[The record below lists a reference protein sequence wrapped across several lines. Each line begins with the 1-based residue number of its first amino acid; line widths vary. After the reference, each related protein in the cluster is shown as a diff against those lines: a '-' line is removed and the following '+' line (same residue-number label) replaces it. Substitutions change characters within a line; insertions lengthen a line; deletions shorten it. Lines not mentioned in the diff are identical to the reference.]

1 MSSAELRYLIAI
13 NELYNGDVGVKLT
26 EIAAKM
32 GVSKVSVYR
41 AVERLEK
48 NGYIQRDEK
57 NKVVMTEKGVTVLR
71 EYMVIVNFIRAHL
84 EEHCDTP
91 RDIAYNDALGAAC
104 AFSDISRGKIA
115 ELCGECEKQ
124 KES

>member
-1 MSSAELRYLIAI
+1 MTSAELRYLIAI
-13 NELYNGDVGVKLT
+13 HALYHGEIGVKLT

-48 NGYIQRDEK
+48 SGYVQRDEK

-71 EYMVIVNFIRAHL
+71 EYMVIVNFIRTHL
-84 EEHCDTP
+84 EDHCGTP
-91 RDIAYNDALGAAC
+91 AEIAYHDALGVAC

-115 ELCGECEKQ
+115 EFCGECEYQ